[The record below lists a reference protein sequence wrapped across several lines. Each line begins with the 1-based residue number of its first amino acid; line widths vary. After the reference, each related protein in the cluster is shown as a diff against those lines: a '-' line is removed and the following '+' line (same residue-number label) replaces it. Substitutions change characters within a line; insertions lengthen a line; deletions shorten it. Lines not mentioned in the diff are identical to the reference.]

1 MSVKSSTSFLDL
13 PAELRFKVYHF
24 INEMN
29 DVPMSA
35 FKGLYLSC
43 HQTKKE
49 MDIECIERIRR
60 TITQAWD
67 HESSACIL
75 ELSKTFTKARAAK
88 IIIPAAIASSAS
100 GNDLLIVKCLASL
113 PLDTIILSLRHQDD
127 HDDIVRRGVNRDF
140 QSYIHR
146 AGIYQ
151 EDLTRSLR
159 IGKLVFEDAAYLR
172 GVDSVYSQTLCF
184 GVSRVAG
191 WANIRECEYLA
202 DSSGSMLRRI
212 TRARLTDVEQW
223 RKQWFEGRVVSWV

>member
-43 HQTKKE
+43 HQTKEE
-49 MDIECIERIRR
+49 MDTECIERIRR

-67 HESSACIL
+67 HESSSCIL
-75 ELSKTFTKARAAK
+75 EISKTFAKARAAK
-88 IIIPAAIASSAS
+88 ITIPAAAVSSAS

-113 PLDTIILSLRHQDD
+113 PLDAIILSLQHQDD
-127 HDDIVRRGVNRDF
+127 HDDLARRRVNRDF
-140 QSYIHR
+140 HWYMCL
-146 AGIYQ
+146 AGVYR
-151 EDLTRSLR
+151 EDLNRSLR
-159 IGKLVFEDAAYLR
+159 IGKLVFEDAAYMR
-172 GVDSVYSQTLCF
+172 TDDYVDEWEPCV

-191 WANIRECEYLA
+191 WADIVEYEYLV
-202 DSSGSMLRRI
+202 GQNYPTLQRI
-212 TRARLTDVEQW
+212 TRARLTDIERW
-223 RKQWFEGRVVSWV
+223 EKQWLEGRVVSWV